1 MSQKYRVEKGI
12 CVYKII
18 QSSGFGWISRRGAP
32 KYSSYYDVTS
42 ALLHK
47 KATSHYSTSYRI
59 LPDCLL
65 GRKQKKKKEVQ
76 NMETIS
82 KSNEV
87 NDETERVRTPRR
99 TEIDVGS
106 KVESVPLDAQKLAA
120 DVPQSPRR
128 LLASSLRGD
137 EGRSTVAEVFPRD

>member
-12 CVYKII
+12 CGYTII
-18 QSSGFGWISRRGAP
+18 QLSGFGSISRRGAP
-32 KYSSYYDVTS
+32 KSSSYYDVMS

-65 GRKQKKKKEVQ
+65 GRKKSTEHRNHIEV
-76 NMETIS
+76 
-82 KSNEV
+82 NEV

-128 LLASSLRGD
+128 LLASSLWGY
-137 EGRSTVAEVFPRD
+137 EGRSAVAEVFPRD